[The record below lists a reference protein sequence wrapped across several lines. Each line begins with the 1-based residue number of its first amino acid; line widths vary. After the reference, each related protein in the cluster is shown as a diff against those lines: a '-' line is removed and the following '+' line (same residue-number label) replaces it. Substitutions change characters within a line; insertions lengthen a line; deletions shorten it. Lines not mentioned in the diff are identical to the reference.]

1 MIETQSSAF
10 LACLLLSYGGSLK
23 LKVTRQE
30 LILAAL
36 AASNGD
42 THTPVQ
48 MQKLLFLIDKKIPQH
63 VGGPHFQF
71 EPYDYGPF
79 DARVYHSLDNLAI
92 QGLVEI
98 LTQPNLRWKKY
109 KASESGLELGRTLL
123 SSLDPP
129 VQAYIKSLSSFV
141 RRLSFAELVSS
152 IYREY
157 PEMREKSVFR
167 G

>member
-1 MIETQSSAF
+1 
-10 LACLLLSYGGSLK
+10 
-23 LKVTRQE
+23 
-30 LILAAL
+30 
-36 AASNGD
+36 
-42 THTPVQ
+42 
-48 MQKLLFLIDKKIPQH
+48 MQKLLFLIDKTIPQH

-79 DARVYHSLDNLAI
+79 DAQVYRSLDDLASR
-92 QGLVEI
+92 GLVEI
-98 LTQPNLRWKKY
+98 VSQPNLRWKKY
-109 KASESGLELGRTLL
+109 KATDSGFERGQALL
-123 SSLDPP
+123 SSLEPS